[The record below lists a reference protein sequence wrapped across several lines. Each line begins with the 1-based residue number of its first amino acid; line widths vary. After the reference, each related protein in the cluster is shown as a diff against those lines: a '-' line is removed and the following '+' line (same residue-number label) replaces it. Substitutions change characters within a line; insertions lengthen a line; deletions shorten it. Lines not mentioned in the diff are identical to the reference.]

1 MADGNSAVTIKEI
14 RAKFTADIGDY
25 RKKMQALSDSIAG
38 IDDKLESIKRRA
50 QTAMDSPSKSTQKL
64 GRALNASATALQK
77 GQRQFETLTRAGEQT
92 AAKMEKVSQKM
103 AEVGKIYQ
111 AIMDAK
117 ASGIDLGTPIQKQMD
132 AAAEKVDRLYTQ
144 IGNLKQQLAAVKGTN
159 YVAVFDGDEV
169 VNIEDVAARIKELT
183 KEAGAAGQVVDKL
196 NAAINSI
203 GESNLKFAN
212 ESGLETLA
220 KQMER
225 ASGKAE
231 QLGEKLAKTGK
242 RAEEMAAKVQQNAS
256 EVEKQNKS
264 LGEASQKLEENEQ
277 ALNSNAKSVSRTSVL
292 YNALTA
298 AGNRSGGI
306 LSGIK
311 NRILGIGNASRSST
325 GRIESLLRSIRRI
338 SLVHLGLRL
347 TRSLFGELSSAVT
360 RYIDTNDAAAA
371 SITRLRNGLVNALAP
386 AINLCVN
393 LLSKVMPYLI
403 GIVDA
408 VASLITN
415 IFGEGWVTVSTGAG
429 AAADATKDVADNT
442 KDAAKAQNEYNKLI
456 AGFDEIEKLDKQSN
470 DGGSGGSG
478 GSGGKAKQD
487 KAEGTEGIAGKLPKW
502 LESLIHDI
510 DGLLEKGNFYGIGA
524 RISETLNSATKA
536 VDDWFNNVLR
546 PKGVL
551 WAGRFAD
558 VFNGLVEGYDWGLLG
573 TTISDGLLACI
584 DIAGTF
590 IRNARFESLGKG
602 IATGINN
609 AIKRIN
615 ESDINFG
622 SFLADL
628 LNAGIR
634 GLYGFV
640 STIKWSQIGTF
651 VANNV
656 NNFFKT
662 VDWKKAGRT
671 AGKLIAGLGEM
682 LSSAIGQIKWGDIML
697 AFHDFFD
704 SIKEEAPWFSRI
716 AGAILEVYAAAKTL
730 KTVLGG
736 MKVAKSML
744 EFLQVLGGGS
754 GGGAGGGGIAGGSG
768 VVAGLKALGD
778 IAVTG
783 GLIRIALFGADQA
796 FQGFYGLYKL
806 FFGSDDEKKE
816 AKERAK
822 SSSWYP
828 AGKTIAD
835 RMNYMDMSGNKQ
847 ASLRKSYEEGAKR
860 RRTNQ
865 GGATRRAE
873 TNNGKLA
880 AGATQRLRTNQG
892 RETAKQLAAQQKK
905 WYTEGAKRRT
915 SNQGGRVAENTQK
928 ATEKNAKTSSDGWS
942 WLKRAA
948 SSASTVASGTSAKI
962 KTVSTI
968 NQTGKN
974 TQTVGVKL
982 AQDGWGSVG
991 DWVQEHIG
999 NPVAKAVGL
1008 GQDKWESVSGW
1019 VKDHLGG
1026 GVSKAIGLGKDGW
1039 SLVSSWVKENLGG
1052 GVSKA
1057 IDLVRDKWSSVKDWV
1072 NDHTGGSVSKLV
1084 SLAKNGWSSVS
1095 SWVSSARTSVQAKVS
1110 LVKKGWK
1117 TLSGFIGSFTKRI
1130 GLKLTWSHVTGW
1142 KATVGKVLFGSAK
1155 WPSLRFAARGGIVN
1169 GATLFGNTVVGEAGK
1184 EAIIP
1189 LERNT
1194 EWTGQVAKLLA
1205 QHLYDLPQP
1214 IAPSAYSADNT
1225 ISGSDVAELV
1235 SLLRAIRSDVA
1246 AVKQGGGGAITV
1258 NTNLDGRRIAQS
1270 TIDYINGQAKAT
1282 GVNPLAA
1289 YM

>member
-1 MADGNSAVTIKEI
+1 
-14 RAKFTADIGDY
+14 
-25 RKKMQALSDSIAG
+25 
-38 IDDKLESIKRRA
+38 
-50 QTAMDSPSKSTQKL
+50 MDSPSKSTQKL
-64 GRALNASATALQK
+64 GRALNSATDALQK
-77 GQRQFETLTRAGEQT
+77 NQQRFEDITRAGERT
-92 AAKMEKVSQKM
+92 AKEMEKVSQKM
-103 AEVGKIYQ
+103 AEMGKTYQ

-117 ASGIDLGTPIQKQMD
+117 ASGVDLGTPIQKQMD
-132 AAAEKVDRLYTQ
+132 AASEKVDQLYNR
-144 IGNLKQQLAAVKGTN
+144 IASLKQQLAATKGTN
-159 YVAVFDGDEV
+159 YTAVFDGNEV
-169 VNIEDVAARIKELT
+169 LNVEDVSARVQKLT
-183 KEAGAAGQVVDKL
+183 REAETAGQAVVKL
-196 NAAINSI
+196 STAIDNI

-212 ESGLETLA
+212 ESGLARLR
-220 KQMER
+220 KQME
-225 ASGKAE
+225 ASADKAE
-231 QLGEKLAKTGK
+231 RLGEKLAQSGEK
-242 RAEEMAAKVQQNAS
+242 AEEMAGKVRQN
-256 EVEKQNKS
+256 N
-264 LGEASQKLEENEQ
+264 Q
-277 ALNSNAKSVSRTSVL
+277 ALNRNAKSLSRTSAL
-292 YNALTA
+292 CNALSS
-298 AGNRSGGI
+298 AGDRLGKG
-306 LSGIK
+306 LSSVK
-311 NRILGIGNASRSST
+311 NKIAGIGNTSRSST
-325 GRIESLLRSIRRI
+325 GKVEGLLRSIRRI
-338 SLVHLGLRL
+338 SIVNLGLHLARA
-347 TRSLFGELSSAVT
+347 SSGIGELQSAVT
-360 RYIDTNDAAAA
+360 RYMDTNDAAAA
-371 SITRLRNGLVNALAP
+371 SINRLRNGLTNALAP

-415 IFGEGWVTVSTGAG
+415 IFGEGWTTVSTGAG

-442 KDAAKAQNEYNKLI
+442 KDAAKAQKEYNKLI
-456 AGFDEIEKLDKQSN
+456 AGFDEIEKLEKRSDA
-470 DGGSGGSG
+470 GGSGGSG

-502 LESLIHDI
+502 LESLINDI
-510 DGLLEKGNFYGIGA
+510 DSLLTKGDFYGIGT

-573 TTISDGLLACI
+573 DAISDGLLAAI

-602 IATGINN
+602 IATSINR

-634 GLYGFV
+634 GLYGFA
-640 STIKWSQIGTF
+640 STVKWNQIGTF

-656 NNFFKT
+656 NKFFKK

-682 LSSAIGQIKWGDIML
+682 LASAIGQIEWDDIAK
-697 AFHDFFD
+697 AFKDFVD
-704 SIKEEAPWFSRI
+704 GIEEEAPWFDNI
-716 AGAILEVYAAAKTL
+716 AKAILGIVGAAKGL

-736 MKVAKSML
+736 MKIAKSVL
-744 EFLQVLGGGS
+744 DFLKLIGVGS
-754 GGGAGGGGIAGGSG
+754 ASGAGAAGAVGG
-768 VVAGLKALGD
+768 GLKALGGKL
-778 IAVTG
+778 ATG
-783 GLIRIALFGADQA
+783 GFVAAGAFGISQ
-796 FQGFYGLYKL
+796 FVQGINGLRKIY
-806 FFGSDDEKKE
+806 FGSSKERKE
-816 AKERAK
+816 AKEKAK
-822 SSSWYP
+822 KSVWYP

-835 RMNYMDMSGNKQ
+835 RINYMDMSGNKQ

-865 GGATRRAE
+865 
-873 TNNGKLA
+873 
-880 AGATQRLRTNQG
+880 
-892 RETAKQLAAQQKK
+892 
-905 WYTEGAKRRT
+905 
-915 SNQGGRVAENTQK
+915 SGRVAENTQK
-928 ATEKNAKTSSDGWS
+928 ATEKGAKASTDGWS
-942 WLKRAA
+942 WLKRVGV
-948 SSASTVASGTSAKI
+948 SASAVAKGTSAKI

-968 NQTGKN
+968 NQSGKN

-999 NPVAKAVGL
+999 SPVAKAVGL
-1008 GQDKWESVSGW
+1008 GRDKWEYVSSWVGERLGGGVSKVIGLGQDGWSSVSGW
-1019 VKDHLGG
+1019 VKEHFGG
-1026 GVSKAIGLGKDGW
+1026 GVSKGIGLLKDG
-1039 SLVSSWVKENLGG
+1039 
-1052 GVSKA
+1052 
-1057 IDLVRDKWSSVKDWV
+1057 WSSVKDWV
-1072 NDHTGGSVSKLV
+1072 NDRTGGGVSKLV

-1095 SWVSSARTSVQAKVS
+1095 SWVSNSRTKVSAKVS
-1110 LVKKGWK
+1110 LVKQGWR

-1130 GLKLTWSHVTGW
+1130 GLRLTWYNVSGW
-1142 KATVGKVLFGSAK
+1142 RAAVAKVLFGKSQ
-1155 WPSLRFAARGGIVN
+1155 WPSLRFAARGGVVD

-1205 QHLYDLPQP
+1205 RRLYDLPQP
-1214 IAPSAYSADNT
+1214 IAPSMYSTDNA
-1225 ISGSDVAELV
+1225 ISDSDMAELV
-1235 SLLRAIRSDVA
+1235 ALLRAIRSDVA
-1246 AVKQGGGGAITV
+1246 AVRQSSGGSVTV
-1258 NTNLDGRRIAQS
+1258 NTNLDGRTIARS

>member
-1 MADGNSAVTIKEI
+1 MADGNSAVTIREI

-38 IDDKLESIKRRA
+38 IDDKLEGIKRKA
-50 QTAMDSPSKSTQKL
+50 QTAMESPSKSTQKL
-64 GRALNASATALQK
+64 GRDLNASVTALQK
-77 GQRQFETLTRAGEQT
+77 GQQQFETLTRAGEQT
-92 AAKMEKVSQKM
+92 AAKMEKVRHKM
-103 AEVGKIYQ
+103 EEAANAYQ
-111 AIMDAK
+111 AIKKAA
-117 ASGIDLGTPIQKQMD
+117 ASGIDLSTPIQKQAD
-132 AAAEKVDRLYTQ
+132 AAKARLAELDARIDALNRNIQ
-144 IGNLKQQLAAVKGTN
+144 SAGNYGLA
-159 YVAVFDGDEV
+159 FDGNELLSIDM
-169 VNIEDVAARIKELT
+169 AKARIKELAQ
-183 KEAGAAGQVVDKL
+183 EAGKADEKFQQL
-196 NAAINSI
+196 SQAISNI
-203 GESNLKFAN
+203 GTENLEFAN
-212 ESGLETLA
+212 EKGLKRLEKQIESSG
-220 KQMER
+220 ER
-225 ASGKAE
+225 LE
-231 QLGEKLAKTGK
+231 QLGSKLSRVGQQAQGVT
-242 RAEEMAAKVQQNAS
+242 EKVQQNSQAFR
-256 EVEKQNKS
+256 QQAKS
-264 LGEASQKLEENEQ
+264 LSRASILC
-277 ALNSNAKSVSRTSVL
+277 
-292 YNALTA
+292 NALIS
-298 AGNRSGGI
+298 AGDRLRKG
-306 LSGIK
+306 LSVVK
-311 NRILGIGNASRSST
+311 NRIANIGNSSGSST
-325 GRIESLLRSIRRI
+325 KKMEGLLRSIRRI
-338 SLVHLGLRL
+338 SIVSLGLRL
-347 TRSLFGELSSAVT
+347 ARASSGMGELQSAVT
-360 RYIDTNDAAAA
+360 RYMDTNDAAAA
-371 SITRLRNGLVNALAP
+371 SINRLRNGLTNALAP

-393 LLSKVMPYLI
+393 LLSKLMPYLI

-415 IFGEGWVTVSTGAG
+415 IFGEGWVSVSTGAG
-429 AAADATKDVADNT
+429 AAADATKDVADST
-442 KDAAKAQNEYNKLI
+442 KDAAKAQKEYNKLV

-470 DGGSGGSG
+470 DSGSGGSG

-524 RISETLNSATKA
+524 RISETLNNATKA

-551 WAGRFAD
+551 WARRFAD

-622 SFLADL
+622 SVLADL

-634 GLYGFV
+634 GLYGLV
-640 STIKWSQIGTF
+640 STIEWSQIGTF
-651 VANNV
+651 IANNV
-656 NNFFKT
+656 NKFFKK
-662 VDWKKAGRT
+662 VEWKKAGRT

-682 LSSAIGQIKWGDIML
+682 LSSAIGQISWDDIAK
-697 AFHDFFD
+697 AFKDFID
-704 SIKEEAPWFSRI
+704 GIEEEAPWLGRI
-716 AGAILEVYAAAKTL
+716 AEAILEVWAAAKVL
-730 KTVLGG
+730 KKVLGG
-736 MKVAKSML
+736 MKVAKSVI
-744 EFLQVLGGGS
+744 EFLKLIGVGS
-754 GGGAGGGGIAGGSG
+754 ASGAGASGAASAAGSVGG
-768 VVAGLKALGD
+768 GLKALGGKF
-778 IAVTG
+778 ATG
-783 GLIRIALFGADQA
+783 GLVAAGAFGISQ
-796 FQGFYGLYKL
+796 FVQGVNGLRKIW
-806 FFGSDDEKKE
+806 FGNDKEKKE
-816 AKERAK
+816 AKESAK
-822 SSSWYP
+822 NSFWYKP
-828 AGKTIAD
+828 GKAISDALNGYGARVDKRLSTI
-835 RMNYMDMSGNKQ
+835 DMSGNKQ
-847 ASLRKSYEEGAKR
+847 ANQRKIYTEGAKR
-860 RRTNQ
+860 RLSNQ
-865 GGATRRAE
+865 SGASRRFA

-880 AGATQRLRTNQG
+880 AGG
-892 RETAKQLAAQQKK
+892 AQ
-905 WYTEGAKRRT
+905 RRT
-915 SNQGGRVAENTQK
+915 SNMGGKVAENTQK

-948 SSASTVASGTSAKI
+948 SSASTVARGTSAKI

-1072 NDHTGGSVSKLV
+1072 NDHTGGGVSKLV
-1084 SLAKNGWSSVS
+1084 SLAKSGWSTVS
-1095 SWVSSARTSVQAKVS
+1095 SWVSSGRTSVQAKVS
-1110 LVKKGWK
+1110 LVKQGWK

-1142 KATVGKVLFGSAK
+1142 KATVGKVLFGSPK
-1155 WPSLRFAARGGIVN
+1155 WPSLKFAARGGIVN

-1214 IAPSAYSADNT
+1214 IAPSAYSAGNT

-1246 AVKQGGGGAITV
+1246 AVKQGGGGTVTV

>member
-1 MADGNSAVTIKEI
+1 MADGSVTIKEI
-14 RAKFTADIGDY
+14 RTKFTADIQDY
-25 RKKMQALSDSIAG
+25 RQKMQALSSSIAG
-38 IDDKLESIKRRA
+38 MDSKLEGIKRKA
-50 QTAMDSPSKSTQKL
+50 QAAMDSPSKSTQKL
-64 GRALNASATALQK
+64 GRALNSSVTALQRS
-77 GQRQFETLTRAGEQT
+77 QRQFESVTQAGDRT
-92 AAKMEKVSQKM
+92 AREMEKVSQKM
-103 AEVGKIYQ
+103 AEVGKTYQ

-132 AAAEKVDRLYTQ
+132 AASEKVDQLYNR
-144 IGNLKQQLAAVKGTN
+144 IASLKQQLAATKGTN
-159 YVAVFDGDEV
+159 YTAVFDGDEMLNV
-169 VNIEDVAARIKELT
+169 KDVGARIRKLT
-183 KEAGAAGQVVDKL
+183 NEAETAGQAVAKL
-196 NAAINSI
+196 AAAIDNI

-212 ESGLETLA
+212 ESGLARLR
-220 KQMER
+220 KQME
-225 ASGKAE
+225 ASADKAE
-231 QLGEKLAKTGK
+231 RLGEKLSQSGK
-242 RAEEMAAKVQQNAS
+242 KAGEMADKVRQN
-256 EVEKQNKS
+256 
-264 LGEASQKLEENEQ
+264 SQT
-277 ALNSNAKSVSRTSVL
+277 LNQNAKSLSRTSAL
-292 YNALTA
+292 YNALIS
-298 AGNRSGGI
+298 AGDRLGKG
-306 LSGIK
+306 LSSVK
-311 NRILGIGNASRSST
+311 NKIAGIGNTSRSST
-325 GRIESLLRSIRRI
+325 GKVEGLLRSIRRI
-338 SLVHLGLRL
+338 SIVNLGLHLARA
-347 TRSLFGELSSAVT
+347 SSGIGELQSAVT
-360 RYIDTNDAAAA
+360 RYMDTNDAAAA
-371 SITRLRNGLVNALAP
+371 SINRLRNGLTNALAP

-415 IFGEGWVTVSTGAG
+415 IFGEGWTTVSTGAG

-442 KDAAKAQNEYNKLI
+442 KDAAKAQKEYNKLI
-456 AGFDEIEKLDKQSN
+456 AGFDEIEKLEKQS
-470 DGGSGGSG
+470 DAGSSGGSG

-502 LESLIHDI
+502 LESLINDI
-510 DGLLEKGNFYGIGA
+510 DSLLTKGDFYGIGT

-573 TTISDGLLACI
+573 DTISDGLLAAI

-602 IATGINN
+602 IATGINR

-634 GLYGFV
+634 GLYGFA
-640 STIKWSQIGTF
+640 STVKWSQIGTF

-656 NNFFKT
+656 NKFFKK

-682 LSSAIGQIKWGDIML
+682 LASAIGQIEWGDIAK
-697 AFHDFFD
+697 AFKDFVD
-704 SIKEEAPWFSRI
+704 GIEEEAPWFDNI
-716 AGAILEVYAAAKTL
+716 AKAILGIVGAAKGL

-736 MKVAKSML
+736 MKVAKSVI
-744 EFLQVLGGGS
+744 EFLKLIGVGGTS
-754 GGGAGGGGIAGGSG
+754 GAGAASAAGAAGAVG
-768 VVAGLKALGD
+768 GLKALGGKL
-778 IAVTG
+778 ATG
-783 GLIRIALFGADQA
+783 GLVAAGAFGIGQFA
-796 FQGFYGLYKL
+796 QGINGLRKS
-806 FFGSDDEKKE
+806 FFGSKEEKKQ
-816 AKERAK
+816 AKESAK
-822 SSSWYP
+822 NSFWYKIGEP
-828 AGKTIAD
+828 LANAWNRMESKTRKAYA
-835 RMNYMDMSGNKQ
+835 YMDMSGNKQ

-865 GGATRRAE
+865 GG
-873 TNNGKLA
+873 
-880 AGATQRLRTNQG
+880 
-892 RETAKQLAAQQKK
+892 
-905 WYTEGAKRRT
+905 
-915 SNQGGRVAENTQK
+915 RVAENTQK
-928 ATEKNAKTSSDGWS
+928 ATEKGAKASTDGWS
-942 WLKRAA
+942 WLKRVGV
-948 SSASTVASGTSAKI
+948 SASAVAKGTSAKI

-968 NQTGKN
+968 NQSGKN

-999 NPVAKAVGL
+999 SPVAKAVGL
-1008 GQDKWESVSGW
+1008 GRDKWEYVSSWVGERLGGGVSKVIGLGQDGWSSVSGW
-1019 VKDHLGG
+1019 VKEHFGG
-1026 GVSKAIGLGKDGW
+1026 GVSKGIGLLKDG
-1039 SLVSSWVKENLGG
+1039 
-1052 GVSKA
+1052 
-1057 IDLVRDKWSSVKDWV
+1057 WSSVKDWV
-1072 NDHTGGSVSKLV
+1072 NDRTGGGVSKLI
-1084 SLAKNGWSSVS
+1084 SLAKNGWRSVS
-1095 SWVSSARTSVQAKVS
+1095 SWVSNSRTGVSAKVS
-1110 LVKKGWK
+1110 LVKKGWR

-1130 GLKLTWSHVTGW
+1130 GLKLTWNNVSGW
-1142 KATVGKVLFGSAK
+1142 KAAVAKVLFGKSR
-1155 WPSLRFAARGGIVN
+1155 WPSLRFAARGGVVD

-1205 QHLYDLPQP
+1205 RHLYDLPQP
-1214 IAPSAYSADNT
+1214 IAPSTYSNDNA
-1225 ISGSDVAELV
+1225 ISGSDMAELV
-1235 SLLRAIRSDVA
+1235 ALLRAIRSDVA
-1246 AVKQGGGGAITV
+1246 AVRQSSGGSVTV
-1258 NTNLDGRRIAQS
+1258 NTNLDGRTIARS

>member
-1 MADGNSAVTIKEI
+1 MADGSVTIKEI
-14 RAKFTADIGDY
+14 RAKFTADIQDY
-25 RKKMQALSDSIAG
+25 RQKMQALSSSIAG
-38 IDDKLESIKRRA
+38 MDSKLEGIKRKA

-64 GRALNASATALQK
+64 GRALNSSTTALQRS
-77 GQRQFETLTRAGEQT
+77 QRQFESVTQAGERT
-92 AAKMEKVSQKM
+92 AKEMEKVSQKM
-103 AEVGKIYQ
+103 AEVGKAYQ

-132 AAAEKVDRLYTQ
+132 AAAEKVDQLNSR
-144 IGNLKQQLAAVKGTN
+144 IGNLKQQLAATKGTN
-159 YVAVFDGDEV
+159 YVAIFDGDEV

-183 KEAGAAGQVVDKL
+183 KEAEAAGQVVDKL
-196 NAAINSI
+196 GAAINNI

-212 ESGLETLA
+212 ESGLARLR
-220 KQMER
+220 KQME
-225 ASGKAE
+225 ASAEKADK
-231 QLGEKLAKTGK
+231 LGEKLSQSGK
-242 RAEEMAAKVQQNAS
+242 KAEEMADKVRQNS
-256 EVEKQNKS
+256 
-264 LGEASQKLEENEQ
+264 Q
-277 ALNSNAKSVSRTSVL
+277 ALNSNAKSLSRTSIL
-292 YNALTA
+292 CNALTS
-298 AGNRSGGI
+298 AGNRIGGVI
-306 LSGIK
+306 SGIK

-360 RYIDTNDAAAA
+360 RYMDTNDAAAA
-371 SITRLRNGLVNALAP
+371 SINRLRNGLTNALAP
-386 AINLCVN
+386 AINLIVN

-415 IFGEGWVTVSTGAG
+415 IFGEGWTTVSTGAG
-429 AAADATKDVADNT
+429 AAADATKDVADKT
-442 KDAAKAQNEYNKLI
+442 KDAAKAQKEYNKLI
-456 AGFDEIEKLDKQSN
+456 AGFDEIEKLEKQS
-470 DGGSGGSG
+470 DAGGSGGSG

-487 KAEGTEGIAGKLPKW
+487 KADGAEGIAGKLPKW
-502 LESLIHDI
+502 LESLINDI
-510 DGLLEKGNFYGIGA
+510 DGLLTKGDFYGIGT
-524 RISETLNSATKA
+524 RISETLNNATKA
-536 VDDWFNNVLR
+536 VDDWFNNLR

-573 TTISDGLLACI
+573 DTISDGLLAAI

-602 IATGINN
+602 IATGINR

-634 GLYGFV
+634 GLYGLV
-640 STIKWSQIGTF
+640 STVKWSQIGTF

-656 NNFFKT
+656 NKFFKT
-662 VDWKKAGRT
+662 VDWKKAGQT

-682 LSSAIGQIKWGDIML
+682 LTSAIGQIKWSDIAK
-697 AFHDFFD
+697 AFKDFVD
-704 SIKEEAPWFSRI
+704 SIEEEAPWFDNI
-716 AGAILEVYAAAKTL
+716 AKAILGIVGATKGL
-730 KTVLGG
+730 KTVLDG
-736 MKVAKSML
+736 MKVAKSVL
-744 EFLQVLGGGS
+744 EFLKLIGVGSASGTGTAGAAGAAGAVGG
-754 GGGAGGGGIAGGSG
+754 
-768 VVAGLKALGD
+768 GLKALGGKL
-778 IAVTG
+778 ATG
-783 GLIRIALFGADQA
+783 GLITLSIVGIDQLIQGIDGLRKIFGGDEE
-796 FQGFYGLYKL
+796 
-806 FFGSDDEKKE
+806 EKKQ
-816 AKERAK
+816 AKEKAK
-822 SSSWYP
+822 SSVFYP
-828 AGKTIAD
+828 AGKAIAD

-880 AGATQRLRTNQG
+880 AGATQRLQTNQG

-928 ATEKNAKTSSDGWS
+928 ATEKGAKASTDGWS
-942 WLKRAA
+942 WLKRVGV
-948 SSASTVASGTSAKI
+948 SASTVARGTSAKI

-968 NQTGKN
+968 NQSGKN

-999 NPVAKAVGL
+999 DPVAKAVGL
-1008 GQDKWESVSGW
+1008 GRDKWEYVSSW
-1019 VKDHLGG
+1019 VGERLGG

-1039 SLVSSWVKENLGG
+1039 SYVSEWVKDRLGG
-1052 GVSKA
+1052 GVSKL
-1057 IDLVRDKWSSVKDWV
+1057 IGLGKNGWSTVKDWV
-1072 NDHTGGSVSKLV
+1072 GDHAGGAVSKLV

-1095 SWVSSARTSVQAKVS
+1095 SWVSSARTAVSAKVS
-1110 LVKKGWK
+1110 LVKNGWK
-1117 TLSGFIGSFTKRI
+1117 TLSGFIGSFTKKI
-1130 GLKLTWSHVTGW
+1130 GLKLTWYNVSGW
-1142 KATVGKVLFGSAK
+1142 KAAVAKVLFGKSQ
-1155 WPSLRFAARGGIVN
+1155 WPSLRFAARGGVVD

-1205 QHLYDLPQP
+1205 RHLYDLPQP
-1214 IAPSAYSADNT
+1214 TAPTAYSSSNAIN
-1225 ISGSDVAELV
+1225 GSDMAELV
-1235 SLLRAIRSDVA
+1235 ALLRAIRSDVA
-1246 AVKQGGGGAITV
+1246 AVRQSGGGSVTV
-1258 NTNLDGRRIAQS
+1258 NTNLDGRTIARS

>member
-1 MADGNSAVTIKEI
+1 MADGSVTIKEI
-14 RAKFTADIGDY
+14 RAKFTADIQDY
-25 RKKMQALSDSIAG
+25 RQKMQALSSSIASMDG
-38 IDDKLESIKRRA
+38 KLEEVKRKA
-50 QTAMDSPSKSTQKL
+50 QAAMESPSKSTQKL
-64 GRALNASATALQK
+64 GRALNAATDALQK
-77 GQRQFETLTRAGEQT
+77 NQQRFEDITRAGERT
-92 AAKMEKVSQKM
+92 AKEMEKVSQKM
-103 AEVGKIYQ
+103 AEMGKTYQ

-117 ASGIDLGTPIQKQMD
+117 ASGVDLGTPIQKQMD
-132 AAAEKVDRLYTQ
+132 AAVAKASELSTRIDELH
-144 IGNLKQQLAAVKGTN
+144 QQLAAVKGTN
-159 YVAVFDGDEV
+159 YVAIFDGDEV

-183 KEAGAAGQVVDKL
+183 KEAGAADQVVDKL
-196 NAAINSI
+196 RAAINNI

-212 ESGLETLA
+212 ESGLEQLA
-220 KQMER
+220 RQIER

-231 QLGEKLAKTGK
+231 QLGEKLGKTGK
-242 RAEEMAAKVQQNAS
+242 RAEEMAEKVQKNAS

-264 LGEASQKLEENEQ
+264 LGEASQKLAENEQ
-277 ALNSNAKSVSRTSVL
+277 ALNSNAKSLSRTSIL
-292 YNALTA
+292 CNALTS
-298 AGNRSGGI
+298 AGNRIGGVF
-306 LSGIK
+306 SGIK
-311 NRILGIGNASRSST
+311 RKILGIGNASRSST

-347 TRSLFGELSSAVT
+347 TRSLFGELGSAVT
-360 RYIDTNDAAAA
+360 RYMDTNDAAAA
-371 SITRLRNGLVNALAP
+371 SINRLRNGLTNALAP
-386 AINLCVN
+386 AINLIVN

-415 IFGEGWVTVSTGAG
+415 IFGEGWTTVSTGAG
-429 AAADATKDVADNT
+429 AAADATKDVADKT
-442 KDAAKAQNEYNKLI
+442 KDAAKAQKEYNKLV
-456 AGFDEIEKLDKQSN
+456 AGFDEIEKLEKQS
-470 DGGSGGSG
+470 DAGSSGGS

-487 KAEGTEGIAGKLPKW
+487 KADGVEGIAGKLPKW

-510 DGLLEKGNFYGIGA
+510 DGLLEKGNFYGIGT

-573 TTISDGLLACI
+573 DTISDGLLAAI

-602 IATGINN
+602 IATGINR

-634 GLYGFV
+634 GLYGLV
-640 STIKWSQIGTF
+640 STVKWSRIGTF

-656 NNFFKT
+656 NKFFKT

-682 LSSAIGQIKWGDIML
+682 LVTAISKISISEVARAFSGFLESAGISKSLAIDIALLFTVAKGVKIANAICGAIGLGATTSM
-697 AFHDFFD
+697 
-704 SIKEEAPWFSRI
+704 
-716 AGAILEVYAAAKTL
+716 AGI
-730 KTVLGG
+730 
-736 MKVAKSML
+736 S
-744 EFLQVLGGGS
+744 
-754 GGGAGGGGIAGGSG
+754 GIALPITLAVGSVMVMQG
-768 VVAGLKALGD
+768 VAGLLHTKVKAILKEAGYDPDKDFNSNGTRKGHEHWYNSKVNIGD
-778 IAVTG
+778 AWKGIKDFFT
-783 GLIRIALFGADQA
+783 
-796 FQGFYGLYKL
+796 
-806 FFGSDDEKKE
+806 FGSDKDPRTDLQKE
-816 AKERAK
+816 ADAARAK
-822 SSSWYP
+822 Y
-828 AGKTIAD
+828 
-835 RMNYMDMSGNKQ
+835 KQ
-847 ASLRKSYEEGAKR
+847 
-860 RRTNQ
+860 
-865 GGATRRAE
+865 
-873 TNNGKLA
+873 
-880 AGATQRLRTNQG
+880 
-892 RETAKQLAAQQKK
+892 
-905 WYTEGAKRRT
+905 YTEGAKRRT

-928 ATEKNAKTSSDGWS
+928 ATEKGAKASTDGWS
-942 WLKRAA
+942 WLKRVGV
-948 SSASTVASGTSAKI
+948 SASTVARGTSAKI

-968 NQTGKN
+968 NQSGKN

-999 NPVAKAVGL
+999 SPVAKAVGL
-1008 GQDKWESVSGW
+1008 GRDKWEYVSSW
-1019 VKDHLGG
+1019 VGERLGG

-1039 SLVSSWVKENLGG
+1039 SYVSEWVKDRLGG

-1057 IDLVRDKWSSVKDWV
+1057 IGLAKNGWSSVKEWV
-1072 NDHTGGSVSKLV
+1072 SDHAGGAVSKLV

-1095 SWVSSARTSVQAKVS
+1095 SWVSSARTAVSAKVS
-1110 LVKKGWK
+1110 LVKQGWK
-1117 TLSGFIGSFTKRI
+1117 TLSGFIGSFTKKI
-1130 GLKLTWSHVTGW
+1130 GLKLTWYNVSGW
-1142 KATVGKVLFGSAK
+1142 KAAVAKVLFGKSQ
-1155 WPSLRFAARGGIVN
+1155 WPSLRFAARGGVVD

-1205 QHLYDLPQP
+1205 RHLYDLPQP
-1214 IAPSAYSADNT
+1214 IAPSAYSSDNA
-1225 ISGSDVAELV
+1225 ISGSDMAELV
-1235 SLLRAIRSDVA
+1235 ALLRAIRSDVA
-1246 AVKQGGGGAITV
+1246 AVRQSGGGSVTV
-1258 NTNLDGRRIAQS
+1258 NTNLDGRTIARS